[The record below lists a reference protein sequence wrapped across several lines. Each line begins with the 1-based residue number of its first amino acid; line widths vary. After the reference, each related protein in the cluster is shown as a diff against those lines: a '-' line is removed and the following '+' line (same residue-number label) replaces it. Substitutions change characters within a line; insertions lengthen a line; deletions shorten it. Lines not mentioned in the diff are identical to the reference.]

1 MIHLIP
7 DVLDKSSLDE
17 VRELVSAAEFVDG
30 KKTAGYR
37 AKRVKNNEQLSSNN
51 EDAKRARQLVLDR
64 LKSHSLFT
72 QCCLPKM
79 FSGIL
84 ISKSGVGKGY
94 GLHVDDAHMKLGSG
108 KIRSDISVTTFL
120 SDDEDYEGGELEII
134 TPYGATRF
142 KQPAGSVIAY
152 PSKFLHQVRPVT
164 KGERL
169 VAVCWI
175 QSHIRNEQDREIL
188 FELDQI
194 KRKLNEVA
202 EDAVETDLAFKVSA
216 NLQRRWT
223 E

>member
-1 MIHLIP
+1 MIHFIP
-7 DVLDKSSLDE
+7 EVLDKDALDE
-17 VRELVSAAEFVDG
+17 IRRLVSAAEFVDG

-37 AKRVKNNEQLSSNN
+37 AKRVKNNEQLSSNDD
-51 EDAKRARQLVLDR
+51 DAKRARQLVVDH
-64 LKSHSLFT
+64 LKGHSLFT
-72 QCCLPKM
+72 QCCLPKTY
-79 FSGIL
+79 SSIL
-84 ISKSGVGKGY
+84 ISRSGVGKGY
-94 GLHVDDAHMKLGSG
+94 GLHVDDAQMKLGNG

-120 SDDEDYEGGELEII
+120 SDEDDYEGGELEIV
-134 TPYGATRF
+134 TPYGTTHF

-175 QSHIRNEQDREIL
+175 QSYIRNEQDREIL

-194 KRKLNEVA
+194 KGKLNDVA
-202 EDAVETDLAFKVSA
+202 KDAVETDLAFKVSA
-216 NLQRRWT
+216 NLHRRWT

>member
-1 MIHLIP
+1 MIHFIP
-7 DVLDKSSLDE
+7 DVLDTEALTE
-17 VRELVSAAEFVDG
+17 IRECIAAAEFVDG
-30 KKTAGYR
+30 KLTAGYR
-37 AKRVKNNEQLSSNN
+37 AKRVKNNEQRSSSDEN
-51 EDAKRARQLVLDR
+51 AKKARQLVLDK
-64 LKSHSLFT
+64 LKAHSMFN
-72 QCCLPKM
+72 QCCLPKT

-84 ISKSGVGKGY
+84 VSKSGVGKGY
-94 GLHVDDAHMKLGSG
+94 GLHVDDATMKLGGG
-108 KIRSDISVTTFL
+108 KIRSDISVTTFI
-120 SDDEDYEGGELEII
+120 SDSDDYEGGELEII
-134 TPYGATRF
+134 TPYGTTRF

-152 PSKFLHQVRPVT
+152 PSKFLHQVLPVT
-164 KGERL
+164 KGERV

-202 EDAVETDLAFKVSA
+202 KDAVETDLAFKVAA